1 MSYNLRARCR
11 RAAVLIAMLSVAQPV
26 VHAADKQRK
35 AKETEAKRLISL
47 GKAAEKQG
55 HLLDARAQYLA
66 SEHVLF
72 TSDAEKALEHVAEV
86 ADDQVKALM
95 TSAAQA
101 YAAENFTKAAQLLE
115 TAGELHPGNLAIGC
129 NLGLT
134 RYQQGRR
141 DDAFALLDEC
151 VASLREKDTRR
162 RFAELD
168 SALSTG
174 DRASVVSPG
183 KAPGRAT
190 QRRDSA

>member
-1 MSYNLRARCR
+1 MSYDLRARCR

-35 AKETEAKRLISL
+35 AKEAEAKRLISL

-72 TSDAEKALEHVAEV
+72 TGDAEKALEHVAEL

-115 TAGELHPGNLAIGC
+115 TAGDLHPGNLAIGC
-129 NLGLT
+129 NLGPT

-151 VASLREKDTRR
+151 VASITKRTFGAASRSWTR
-162 RFAELD
+162 
-168 SALSTG
+168 
-174 DRASVVSPG
+174 P
-183 KAPGRAT
+183 
-190 QRRDSA
+190 

>member
-35 AKETEAKRLISL
+35 AKEAEAKRLISL
-47 GKAAEKQG
+47 GKTAEKQG

-86 ADDQVKALM
+86 ADEQVKSLM
-95 TSAAQA
+95 ASAAQA

-115 TAGELHPGNLAIGC
+115 SAGELHPGNLAIGC

-134 RYQQGRR
+134 SYQQGNR
-141 DDAFALLDEC
+141 DDALTLLDQC
-151 VASLREKDTRR
+151 VGVAAGRRTRGAAWR
-162 RFAELD
+162 
-168 SALSTG
+168 SST
-174 DRASVVSPG
+174 RP
-183 KAPGRAT
+183 
-190 QRRDSA
+190 